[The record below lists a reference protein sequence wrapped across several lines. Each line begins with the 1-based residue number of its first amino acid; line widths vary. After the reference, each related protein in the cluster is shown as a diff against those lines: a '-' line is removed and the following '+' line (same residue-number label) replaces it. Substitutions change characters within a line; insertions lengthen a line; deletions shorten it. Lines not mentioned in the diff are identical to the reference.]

1 MTSVSALPVHPR
13 ALIRRAVCA
22 LLRASGF
29 PGPVFPSREEPWLAE
44 ELPCIGVY
52 TTDET
57 RQERDRS
64 PEPDERELTLAL
76 DILDRENPDEP
87 LDDRLD
93 ALTLYPESALTF
105 ETVRDA
111 VAQAAENACI
121 EPDGM
126 PVLDFVYGSATIG
139 EAEDGRRV
147 VACATLT
154 FRVTYRMPSP
164 RVDADKLKTIISG
177 WDLADFPPPHG
188 GPDGKLEAE
197 NINRFLWPEDPS
209 QNAGGASVS
218 GHEERETPDDA
229 PEDERRQS
237 WNSSKSNPG
246 RG

>member
-1 MTSVSALPVHPR
+1 MSISPLPVHPR

-29 PGPVFPSREEPWLAE
+29 PGPVFSSREEPWLAD

-57 RQERDRS
+57 RRESDRS
-64 PEPDERELTLAL
+64 PEPDERELTVVI

-93 ALTLYPESALTF
+93 ALSLYPETALFF
-105 ETVRDA
+105 EAVRDA
-111 VAQAAENACI
+111 VAQAAENARMK
-121 EPDGM
+121 PADM
-126 PVLDFVYGSATIG
+126 PVLDFLYGSAAIG

-154 FRVTYRMPSP
+154 FRVTYRMPP
-164 RVDADKLKTIISG
+164 PKMNADDLKTIVSG
-177 WDLADFPPPHG
+177 WDLADFPPPCG
-188 GPDGKLEAE
+188 GPDGTLEAE
-197 NINRFLWPEDPS
+197 NINIFPWPEDDVTA
-209 QNAGGASVS
+209 NAGGASRDS
-218 GHEERETPDDA
+218 RLLSSDERSA
-229 PEDERRQS
+229 RRQS
-237 WNSSKSNPG
+237 CNLSKSNRD

>member
-1 MTSVSALPVHPR
+1 MMSAPIIPLSAHPR

-22 LLRASGF
+22 LLRGSDF
-29 PGPVFPSREEPWLAE
+29 PGPVFPSREEPWLAD

-57 RQERDRS
+57 RRESERS
-64 PEPDERELTLAL
+64 PEPDERELTVAL
-76 DILDRENPDEP
+76 DILDRERPDEP

-93 ALTLYPESALTF
+93 ALTLYPEAVLIF

-111 VAQAAENACI
+111 VARAAAQAGI
-121 EPDGM
+121 SPDDM
-126 PVLDFVYGSATIG
+126 PVLDFVYGSASIG

-154 FRVTYRMPSP
+154 YRLTYRMPPP
-164 RVDADKLKTIISG
+164 RVDADKLKTIVSG

-197 NINRFLWPEDPS
+197 NINRFPWPEDR
-209 QNAGGASVS
+209 QGDNHADHQGQTETGA
-218 GHEERETPDDA
+218 
-229 PEDERRQS
+229 
-237 WNSSKSNPG
+237 
-246 RG
+246 